1 MVGERRVSMW
11 KSQEGERRERE
22 RRGKQEGEGRGKW
35 WMERGRMTHLVLNT
49 DLADSIECTDM

>member
-1 MVGERRVSMW
+1 MVGERRISMW

-22 RRGKQEGEGRGKW
+22 RRGKQEGRGKG

-49 DLADSIECTDM
+49 DLADYIECTDM